1 MNASLRAAL
10 VGAVVGLAQFVLLCL
25 RGDNIGLLDLLMT
38 VVLSSGLGFF
48 LSWWGRLPRWWGV
61 GLVGPAVIVAFLLAD
76 LPLVSATETMDSGD
90 WQMGLSLMALG
101 ATAYLAAAGLFMSV
115 HRALRVLMVAGVA
128 VAYLAVWSAQDVLA
142 DATRAHRLARSGV
155 PLVAPTLP
163 SYRLWSVTGVDGRL
177 ELRYEREDGV
187 WQVDVA
193 VEPVGA
199 VSPKGACK
207 HAVPYDGL
215 PEHAEC
221 RQVSPGAWLLP
232 GDSQKILWA
241 WYGDALVRVESLTM
255 GEKELIAVLRS
266 LHPVE
271 ARELARLHEDWTPSL
286 SS

>member
-10 VGAVVGLAQFVLLCL
+10 VGAVVGLTQFVLLCL

-128 VAYLAVWSAQDVLA
+128 VAYLGVWSAQDVLA

-163 SYRLWSVTGVDGRL
+163 SYRLWSLTGVDGRL
-177 ELRYEREDGV
+177 ELRYEHQDGV
-187 WQVDVA
+187 LQVHLDVEA
-193 VEPVGA
+193 GSTE
-199 VSPKGACK
+199 SLKSACEY
-207 HAVPYDGL
+207 AELDYDL
-215 PEHAEC
+215 PARSNC
-221 RQVSPGAWLLP
+221 RQVSPGVWLLP
-232 GDSQKILWA
+232 GDSRKIIWA
-241 WYGDALVRVESLTM
+241 WYGDDLVRVESLTM